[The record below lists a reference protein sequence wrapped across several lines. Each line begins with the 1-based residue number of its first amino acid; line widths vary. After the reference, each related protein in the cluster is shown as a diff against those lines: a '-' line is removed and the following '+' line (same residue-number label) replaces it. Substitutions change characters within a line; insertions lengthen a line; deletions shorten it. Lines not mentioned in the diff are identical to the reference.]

1 MTDPKSGVS
10 RRTVL
15 KGAAWSVP
23 VVAVTTAVPAQAASG
38 DVNVGQ
44 FNESSANITN
54 QTVSMSGMYVDC
66 TDGQTSPMQQPYT
79 ATVTISYT
87 GSNPDFTFVPTVNQ
101 SPGWAMTVT
110 DDQIVLTATQTPNGC
125 GEGSAQFPPIALS
138 FNQSQA
144 DPGPDSISIQG
155 VAVSEDGQ
163 YVISPLV
170 DQTPCSPTFGQSPIV
185 GPREIPPNC

>member
-1 MTDPKSGVS
+1 MAEPNSGIA

-15 KGAAWSVP
+15 KSAAWSVP
-23 VVAVTTAVPAQAASG
+23 VVAVAAAVPARAASG

-66 TDGQTSPMQQPYT
+66 ADGQAGAMKQPYT
-79 ATVTISYT
+79 ATVTITYT

-101 SPGWAMTVT
+101 SPAWDMTVT
-110 DDQIVLTATQTPNGC
+110 DDQIILTATQTPNGC

-138 FNQSQA
+138 FNQNQA
-144 DPGPDSISIQG
+144 DPGPGSISVQG

-163 YVISPLV
+163 YVVSPLV

-185 GPREIPPNC
+185 GPREIPSC